1 MRIRA
6 SSILKELAF
15 TEDNKQT
22 NSTKLV
28 DKKQNKN
35 IPNLNVLSHLQII
48 AFADIHTELL
58 AFLVEYH
65 R

>member
-6 SSILKELAF
+6 ASILKELAF
-15 TEDNKQT
+15 TEDNKPT
-22 NSTKLV
+22 NSTKII
-28 DKKQNKN
+28 DKKLTKN
-35 IPNLNVLSHLQII
+35 NLNVLSHLQII

-58 AFLVEYH
+58 SFLVEYH